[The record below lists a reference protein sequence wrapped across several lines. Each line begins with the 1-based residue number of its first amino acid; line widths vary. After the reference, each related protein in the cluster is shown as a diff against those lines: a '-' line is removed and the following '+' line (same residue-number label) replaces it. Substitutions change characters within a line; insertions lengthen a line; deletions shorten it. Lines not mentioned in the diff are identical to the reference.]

1 MMPYSERLYNF
12 ADWYRQLW
20 AESLGKRYDLDGR
33 EVNIGQTPVK
43 ALGAIDQ
50 HSQIQLYNEGPNDKI
65 ITFIKV
71 NTFSNE
77 VKLPDYVNIPDKL
90 QYLSDSDLSSL
101 IKRELEGTAAAL
113 TNNGVQNMTV
123 IFDKINE
130 SSTGDFIMF
139 YELLTAVVGKLLNI
153 DPYNQ
158 PGVELGKKITQVLMG
173 KKEED
178 ISEKIVKAK
187 RRYLL

>member
-33 EVNIGQTPVK
+33 KVNIGQTPVK

-77 VKLPDYVNIPDKL
+77 VKLPDYINIPDEL
-90 QYLSDSDLSSL
+90 QYLGDSDFSSL

-139 YELLTAVVGKLLNI
+139 YELLTAVMGKLLNI

-158 PGVELGKKITQVLMG
+158 PGVELGKKITRVLMG
-173 KKEED
+173 KEEED